1 MFPGR
6 PNIKLIMEGEVK
18 EQCGAM
24 AVTVCGPGGLA
35 DNVREAVLGV
45 QEDGV
50 VDFIEESF
58 TW

>member
-6 PNIKLIMEGEVK
+6 PNVNMLLKDEV
-18 EQCGAM
+18 EHQVGAM

-35 DNVREAVLGV
+35 DNIRDVVREV
-45 QEDGV
+45 QSMSV
-50 VDFIEESF
+50 VDYIEESF